1 MRNVILALALSISAV
16 VHAQVS
22 ETIEVRVT
30 NVDVVVTDR
39 AGNPVHGLTAA
50 DFEVIE
56 AGKPQP
62 VSNFYEVR
70 GTPATAA
77 TPAAPGQPDAPAA
90 EPVIPPARRRV
101 VVFVDTT
108 TVHPHSRT
116 QMLETFE
123 KSLDR
128 LMRDGDQAMLV
139 LFDGVAGKVMTPLTA
154 DRTVLL
160 ARLSEVAKKGGGN
173 FAMESQKS
181 TIYEAAM
188 TLLNDTEKPGT
199 TDSVP
204 SPHGSAPGEPS
215 GGIGNGQMKRAELK
229 LTLEQAYS
237 MSRSQA
243 QGFADQVW
251 RRQGALIKSL
261 SQTIADISTAEGKR
275 VLLFI
280 GGELSEN
287 PGTELIERIDN
298 LYAPYFR
305 NIQPASTRDPARS
318 LAGDLRKLAEHAN
331 AAGVTMYLVDA
342 SDKRGINASEGTFA
356 HVSVDS
362 LSANDTQLAMTHVA
376 ALTGGISV
384 PGGKQF
390 QTAIDTIVR
399 DLSSYY
405 SLGYRSESQGTA
417 RIQVRVKNQP
427 NLRVRTRQTFTAPR
441 TRVAEVAAPAAPA
454 TAVPAAPAAAGSV
467 PEITDDVVRTRLL
480 ASVHDDDVRGDFP
493 ISVSASQPQ
502 PQGNG
507 RAQTDLTIT
516 FPSTMTLVE
525 EEGALKGRVAVYL
538 VTSNADGRTSKVSTD
553 IKELKFP
560 LGTRTQVEAQK
571 TFTFTVPL
579 LIGKGP
585 VRVSVA
591 VADQLA
597 GTSGFAKTTVAAQ

>member
-1 MRNVILALALSISAV
+1 MRNVIVALALSISAAA
-16 VHAQVS
+16 HAQVS

-70 GTPATAA
+70 GTPATPAVA
-77 TPAAPGQPDAPAA
+77 GQPEPAAPEPAA
-90 EPVIPPARRRV
+90 VPQARRRI

-108 TVHPHSRT
+108 SVHPHSRT
-116 QMLETFE
+116 QMLDTFE

-128 LMRDGDQAMLV
+128 LMRDNDQAMLV

-160 ARLSEVAKKGGGN
+160 ARLREAAKKGGGN

-181 TIYEAAM
+181 TIYESAM
-188 TLLNDTEKPGT
+188 TLLNDTDKPGT

-204 SPHGSAPGEPS
+204 DPHGSAPDESS
-215 GGIGNGQMKRAELK
+215 GGIGNAGMTRKQLK

-237 MSRSQA
+237 MSRSSA
-243 QGFADQVW
+243 QGFADQMW
-251 RRQGALIKSL
+251 RRQVTLIQSL

-280 GGELSEN
+280 GGEFSEN
-287 PGTELIERIDN
+287 PGTELIDRIDN

-305 NIQPASTRDPARS
+305 NIQPASTRDPARN
-318 LAGDLRKLAEHAN
+318 LASDLRRLAEHAN
-331 AAGVTMYLVDA
+331 AAGVTMYLIDA
-342 SDKRGINASEGTFA
+342 SDKRGISASEGTFA
-356 HVSVDS
+356 HVSVDP

-390 QTAIDTIVR
+390 QTALDTIVR

-405 SLGYRSESQGTA
+405 SLGYRSESKGTA

-427 NLRVRTRQTFTAPR
+427 NLRVRTRQTFTAPE

-454 TAVPAAPAAAGSV
+454 APSVPAAPAAAGSV
-467 PEITDDVVRTRLL
+467 PEMTDDVVRTRLL

-493 ISVSASQPQ
+493 ISVTASDPQ

-525 EEGALKGRVAVYL
+525 EEGSLKGRVAVYL
-538 VTSNADGRTSKVSTD
+538 VTSNAEGRTSKVSTD

-579 LIGKGP
+579 MIGKGP

-597 GTSGFAKTTVAAQ
+597 GTSGFAKTTVAQ